1 MACCCMDRRGRAWKK
16 RRKEQTDHQRLFACR
31 FSSVRLSQRECVRA
45 SLNHHQPPR
54 FFCRHH
60 QLHVPHRKPRQCQRR
75 DDHSIFLLLNNTMFR
90 SFAILVLLSV
100 ISCAGAFQVRPSV
113 TRSLGA
119 QSAHPSVALSSSSN
133 DDNTSTP
140 RRRKRVKRKESIA
153 SNNPVEST
161 TSTPDL
167 KPRDDSPVELQ
178 IKDVREVVSGT
189 SFTPRQQTNE
199 GSAQSSSSM
208 NNASDSGGVDSDDSL
223 AQLLADAKAMRKD
236 VADSDDE
243 TEGDA
248 SIQESVRS
256 ILSTIVTIDFFVVC
270 ALLLWFLAGIFC
282 SYILKNDAVQIA
294 FNSIFQQVVQPALGI
309 LMIGSAASGTYQCIL
324 LFRQICFRRKLWI
337 LTFAFIRSE

>member
-1 MACCCMDRRGRAWKK
+1 M
-16 RRKEQTDHQRLFACR
+16 
-31 FSSVRLSQRECVRA
+31 
-45 SLNHHQPPR
+45 
-54 FFCRHH
+54 
-60 QLHVPHRKPRQCQRR
+60 
-75 DDHSIFLLLNNTMFR
+75 
-90 SFAILVLLSV
+90 
-100 ISCAGAFQVRPSV
+100 RPSV